1 LISSEDNLATPKQRQ
16 VTLGQV
22 RRSFER
28 GLLALIVDED
38 RQRGLVALQHVSR
51 VLMQYQPS
59 SQVHLDVVMQWLNAI
74 RQGQLQLSEET
85 FAILRHLGQIV
96 RNWEQANVDEDSEFL
111 PDAEFEIL
119 SASAQVIL
127 QQVNPFASEYEDP
140 SISRSTGLDSAIVAQ
155 GTSDDADLD
164 FNLLLQALDRALG
177 SVLLLLQEW
186 LVNLED
192 PAKVAAVAQGFKVL
206 RELSGGERLAD
217 VTEVAWALEN
227 MLDRLVDG
235 TLAVNGDFHK
245 VATAAMNFLVT
256 LSDKL
261 SRISAGAAVSSFID
275 DYIYAEI
282 IESADIL
289 ASGGDLGLKSQ
300 EFEEEFPSEQSLDS
314 NIEPGLASSE
324 YDESNLALENSLA
337 AGLTLSLEQTVE
349 VFQAANLFLEAS
361 LLKHESLHSNE
372 VAGLNDEGRRLA
384 HVLRRH
390 LLSGREVSVKLLALI
405 SPSGQQSD

>member
-1 LISSEDNLATPKQRQ
+1 
-16 VTLGQV
+16 
-22 RRSFER
+22 
-28 GLLALIVDED
+28 
-38 RQRGLVALQHVSR
+38 
-51 VLMQYQPS
+51 MQYQPS
-59 SQVHLDVVMQWLNAI
+59 SQVHLDVVVQWLNAI

-85 FAILRHLGQIV
+85 FSILRHLGQIV
-96 RNWEQANVDEDSEFL
+96 RNWEQANMDEDSEFL

-127 QQVNPFASEYEDP
+127 QQVSPFASEYENP
-140 SISRSTGLDSAIVAQ
+140 SIPRSTGLDSAIVAQ
-155 GTSDDADLD
+155 GTSDAADLD

-177 SVLLLLQEW
+177 SMLLLLQEW

-192 PAKVAAVAQGFKVL
+192 PAKVAAVAQGFKAL
-206 RELSGGERLAD
+206 RELSDGERLAD

-314 NIEPGLASSE
+314 DKEPGLASSE
-324 YDESNLALENSLA
+324 YDESKLDLENSLA
-337 AGLTLSLEQTVE
+337 ADLTFSLEQTVE
-349 VFQAANLFLEAS
+349 VFQAANLSLEAS
-361 LLKHESLHSNE
+361 LLKHESLHSNQ

-390 LLSGREVSVKLLALI
+390 LLSGREVSAKLLALI
-405 SPSGQQSD
+405 SLSRQQSD

>member
-1 LISSEDNLATPKQRQ
+1 M
-16 VTLGQV
+16 TLGQV

-59 SQVHLDVVMQWLNAI
+59 SQVHLDVVVQWLNAI

-85 FAILRHLGQIV
+85 FSILRHLGQIV

-127 QQVNPFASEYEDP
+127 QQVSPFASEYENP
-140 SISRSTGLDSAIVAQ
+140 SIPRSTGLDSAIVAQ
-155 GTSDDADLD
+155 GTSDAADLD

-177 SVLLLLQEW
+177 SMLRLLQEW

-192 PAKVAAVAQGFKVL
+192 PAKVAAVAQGFKAL
-206 RELSGGERLAD
+206 RELSDGERLAD

-314 NIEPGLASSE
+314 DKEPGLASSE
-324 YDESNLALENSLA
+324 YDESKLDLENSLA
-337 AGLTLSLEQTVE
+337 ADLTLSLEQTVE
-349 VFQAANLFLEAS
+349 VFQAANLSLEAS
-361 LLKHESLHSNE
+361 LLKHESLHSNQ

-384 HVLRRH
+384 HGLRRH
-390 LLSGREVSVKLLALI
+390 LLSGREVSAKLLALI
-405 SPSGQQSD
+405 SLSRQQSD

>member
-1 LISSEDNLATPKQRQ
+1 M
-16 VTLGQV
+16 TLGQV

-59 SQVHLDVVMQWLNAI
+59 SQVHLDVVVQWLNAI

-85 FAILRHLGQIV
+85 FSILRHLGQIV

-119 SASAQVIL
+119 SASAEVIL
-127 QQVNPFASEYEDP
+127 QQVSPFASEYENP
-140 SISRSTGLDSAIVAQ
+140 SIPRSTGLDGAIVAQ
-155 GTSDDADLD
+155 GTSDAADLD

-177 SVLLLLQEW
+177 SMLLLLQEW

-192 PAKVAAVAQGFKVL
+192 PAKVAAVAQGFKAL
-206 RELSGGERLAD
+206 RELSDGERLAD
-217 VTEVAWALEN
+217 VTEVAWAVEN

-314 NIEPGLASSE
+314 DKEPGLASSE
-324 YDESNLALENSLA
+324 YDESKLDLENSLA
-337 AGLTLSLEQTVE
+337 ADLTLSLEQTVE
-349 VFQAANLFLEAS
+349 VFQAANLSLEAS
-361 LLKHESLHSNE
+361 LLKHESLHSNQ

-384 HVLRRH
+384 HGLRRH
-390 LLSGREVSVKLLALI
+390 LLSGREVSAKLLALI
-405 SPSGQQSD
+405 SLSRQQSD

>member
-1 LISSEDNLATPKQRQ
+1 M
-16 VTLGQV
+16 TLGQV

-59 SQVHLDVVMQWLNAI
+59 SQVHLDVVVQWLNAI

-85 FAILRHLGQIV
+85 FSILRHLGQIV
-96 RNWEQANVDEDSEFL
+96 RNWEQANMDEDSEFL

-119 SASAQVIL
+119 SASAEVIL
-127 QQVNPFASEYEDP
+127 QQVSPFASEYENP
-140 SISRSTGLDSAIVAQ
+140 SIPRSTGLDSAIVAQ
-155 GTSDDADLD
+155 GTSDAADLD

-177 SVLLLLQEW
+177 SMLLLLQEW
-186 LVNLED
+186 LVNLGD
-192 PAKVAAVAQGFKVL
+192 PAKVAAVAQGFKAL
-206 RELSGGERLAD
+206 RELSDGERLAD

-314 NIEPGLASSE
+314 DIEPGLASSK
-324 YDESNLALENSLA
+324 YDESKLDLENSLA
-337 AGLTLSLEQTVE
+337 ADLTLSLEQTVE

-384 HVLRRH
+384 HGLRRH
-390 LLSGREVSVKLLALI
+390 LLSGREVSAKLLALI
-405 SPSGQQSD
+405 SLSRQQSG

>member
-1 LISSEDNLATPKQRQ
+1 M
-16 VTLGQV
+16 TLGQV

-59 SQVHLDVVMQWLNAI
+59 SQVHLDVVVQWLNAI

-85 FAILRHLGQIV
+85 FSILRHLGQIV

-127 QQVNPFASEYEDP
+127 QQVSPFASEYENP
-140 SISRSTGLDSAIVAQ
+140 SIPRSTGLDSAIVAQ
-155 GTSDDADLD
+155 GTSDAADLD

-177 SVLLLLQEW
+177 SMLLLLQEW

-192 PAKVAAVAQGFKVL
+192 PAKVAAVAQGFKAL
-206 RELSGGERLAD
+206 RELSDGERLAD

-314 NIEPGLASSE
+314 DKEPGLASSE
-324 YDESNLALENSLA
+324 YDESKLDLENSLA
-337 AGLTLSLEQTVE
+337 ADLTLSLEQTVE
-349 VFQAANLFLEAS
+349 VFQAANLSLEAS
-361 LLKHESLHSNE
+361 LLKHESLHSNQ

-384 HVLRRH
+384 HGLRRH
-390 LLSGREVSVKLLALI
+390 LLSGREVSAKLLALI
-405 SPSGQQSD
+405 SLSRQQSD